1 MFMCHR
7 ANINKAK
14 QQQQQQKDFL
24 KSQGICTAGTAI
36 VIAVN
41 WNCCALSFCP
51 FSRPQTVNLS
61 AVQCNATEV
70 CKYSLEQQ
78 CPLLQNNR
86 EFLHFSSPSLCQLH
100 QIQRA
105 DS

>member
-7 ANINKAK
+7 AHISKAK
-14 QQQQQQKDFL
+14 QQQQKDFL
-24 KSQGICTAGTAI
+24 KSQGICAAGTDI

-61 AVQCNATEV
+61 AAQCNATEV
-70 CKYSLEQQ
+70 SKYSLEQQ

-86 EFLHFSSPSLCQLH
+86 EFLHFSSSRCQLH